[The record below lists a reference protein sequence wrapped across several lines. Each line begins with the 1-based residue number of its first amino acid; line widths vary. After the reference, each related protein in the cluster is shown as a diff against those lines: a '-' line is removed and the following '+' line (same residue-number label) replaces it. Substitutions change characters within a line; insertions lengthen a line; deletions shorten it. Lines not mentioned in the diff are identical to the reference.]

1 VWLPVVSSENYQ
13 SEQDIVF
20 QPQDSDTIA
29 VEDAEPTVGEQV
41 ANTSE
46 DVAGVVTSASE
57 AGLFGA
63 GTRGATTARD
73 IATCAQATS
82 VGAGIGGVIGGA
94 IGGILG
100 ALGGPAAPAT
110 IPAGIAAGSWIGG
123 SIGGTGTAV
132 GCAGVATGTRASQRK
147 KAKKERQEAEGS
159 ARSFW
164 EGLGMA
170 EFYDDLQA
178 ELALAAGTPV
188 VGSSSASGG
197 SNQPGKGGNPTQFAI
212 ETRGINLQRLERRR
226 AKKAQS
232 EALQTAALAALAVG
246 GLGLAVY
253 KNTK

>member
-1 VWLPVVSSENYQ
+1 
-13 SEQDIVF
+13 VF
-20 QPQDSDTIA
+20 QPQDGDSIA
-29 VEDAEPTVGEQV
+29 VEDADPTVGERV

-46 DVAGVVTSASE
+46 DVAAAASVASE

-63 GTRGATTARD
+63 GTAGSTTVGDLAACAGATS
-73 IATCAQATS
+73 I
-82 VGAGIGGVIGGA
+82 GASLGGTIGGVIGGIA
-94 IGGILG
+94 GL
-100 ALGGPAAPAT
+100 LGGPAAPAT
-110 IPAGIAAGSWIGG
+110 VPAGIALGA
-123 SIGGTGTAV
+123 SIGATVGGGGTAV
-132 GCAGVATGTRASQRK
+132 GCAGVATGARATQRK
-147 KAKKERQEAEGS
+147 KAKKQRQEADAN

-178 ELALAAGTPV
+178 ELALAAGTPI
-188 VGSSSASGG
+188 VGTSSASGG

-226 AKKAQS
+226 AQKAQS